1 MKNLCER
8 RVRFMRIRIA
18 LLGMILLGGAGAVI
32 ERAWELQVKQGP
44 KLRGMAEEQYLKGIA
59 LSPKRGTIYDRNGA
73 ELAVSVDVDSVFVDP
88 KQFREAKQNPTQV
101 ASKLAGLLGLSRKA
115 VADKLTQERNFAWI
129 KRRLSPNESKAVRA
143 LDIPGIALMT
153 EARRYYPNREL
164 ASHVLGFANVDGR
177 GIEGLELAFD
187 DKLRGSAALVPA
199 VRDRRGKVVFS
210 DLLDDRASQGD
221 DITLSLD
228 KAIQYTAER
237 ELELAV
243 RTFEAKAGSAVAID
257 PRTGEILAM
266 ANYPSFNPNQPASA
280 AQESRRNRAITDRFE
295 PGSTVKSFTLA
306 GALAANPGLVNTH
319 IDCEHGSMRLA
330 GAVIHD
336 THAWAEL
343 TPTEVLVHSSNIG
356 AAKIGMGMGAPG
368 LHRTL
373 RDFGFGAPTGVDL
386 PGEVAG
392 VLRDPKS
399 WYEVDTATIAFGQGM
414 SVTTLQLAAAMG
426 TLANQGRWQRP
437 TLIKRIENAHGEVVS
452 PAEHGRPRQ
461 VVPPQVATALTHML
475 TAVTGEGG
483 TGVEAAI
490 DGIPVA
496 GKTGT
501 AQKPDH
507 VRGGYAENRW
517 LSSFVGFAPA
527 DDPRVVLAVVI
538 DEPVIAHY
546 GGTVAAPAFRRIMQA
561 SLRHLEVGPS
571 TPMLGAEPRIA
582 RGEASTPT
590 PQQPV
595 LADPIGLAEEREQIA
610 ARGRATGKF
619 QVPDLIGQTTRTA
632 LIVARHAGLELA
644 MRGSG
649 VVVQQQPRP
658 GSIAQVGTTIEAT
671 LVPPRASGS
680 STMARSPA
688 EQAALPSG
696 VSKQAP
702 VPIGVRERGDG

>member
-1 MKNLCER
+1 MKNLCEQ
-8 RVRFMRIRIA
+8 RVRFMRVRIA
-18 LLGMILLGGAGAVI
+18 LLGMILLGGAGAIVD
-32 ERAWELQVKQGP
+32 RAWELQVQQGP
-44 KLRGMAEEQYLKGIA
+44 KLREMAEEQYRKGIT
-59 LSPKRGTIYDRNGA
+59 LSPKRGTVYDRNGA

-88 KQFREAKQNPTQV
+88 RQFREARQNPAQV
-101 ASKLAGLLGLSRKA
+101 AAKLSGLLGLSRKA
-115 VADKLTQERNFAWI
+115 VADKLSQERNFAWI

-143 LDIPGIALMT
+143 LDIPGIALT
-153 EARRYYPNREL
+153 IEARRYYPNREL

-187 DKLRGSAALVPA
+187 EKLRGSSALVPA
-199 VRDRRGKVVFS
+199 VRDRRGKVIFS
-210 DLLDDRASQGD
+210 DLLDDRDFQGD

-228 KAIQYTAER
+228 KAIQYAAER

-266 ANYPSFNPNQPASA
+266 ANYPSFNPNQPAGA
-280 AQESRRNRAITDRFE
+280 APDSRRNRSITDRFE
-295 PGSTVKSFTLA
+295 PGSTIKSFTLA
-306 GALAANPGLVNTH
+306 GALAQNPGLVNTH
-319 IDCEHGSMRLA
+319 IDCEQGDMRLA

-336 THAWAEL
+336 THSWAEL

-356 AAKIGMGMGAPG
+356 AAKIGMGMGAPA

-392 VLRDPKS
+392 VLRDPRS
-399 WYEVDTATIAFGQGM
+399 WYEVDTATISFGQGM
-414 SVTTLQLAAAMG
+414 SVTTLQLAAAMS

-437 TLIKRIENAHGEVVS
+437 TLVKRIENAHGEVV
-452 PAEHGRPRQ
+452 PTGDRGRPRQ
-461 VVPPQVATALTHML
+461 VIPPQVATALTLML

-483 TGVEAAI
+483 TGAEAAI

-507 VRGGYAENRW
+507 VRGGYADNRW

-571 TPMLGAEPRIA
+571 APLLGAEPRIA
-582 RGEASTPT
+582 RAEAPKAKLH
-590 PQQPV
+590 QPA
-595 LADPIGLAEEREQIA
+595 LADPGRPGDDQAIA
-610 ARGRATGKF
+610 ARHSATGEF
-619 QVPDLIGQTTRTA
+619 LVPDLIGQTTRNA
-632 LIVARHAGLELA
+632 LIAARRAGLELA

-658 GSIAQVGTTIEAT
+658 GSIAQVGTTIEAM
-671 LVPPRASGS
+671 LVPPRASGP
-680 STMARSPA
+680 STTARSAA
-688 EQAALPSG
+688 EQAALPARVG
-696 VSKQAP
+696 KPTP
-702 VPIGVRERGDG
+702 VPIGVREQGDG

>member
-1 MKNLCER
+1 MKNLCQR
-8 RVRFMRIRIA
+8 RVRFMRVRIA
-18 LLGMILLGGAGAVI
+18 LLGMILLGGAGAIVD
-32 ERAWELQVKQGP
+32 RAWELQVQQGS
-44 KLRGMAEEQYLKGIA
+44 KLREMAEEQYLKGITV
-59 LSPKRGTIYDRNGA
+59 SPKRGTIYDRNGA

-88 KQFREAKQNPTQV
+88 KQFREAKQNTAQV
-101 ASKLAGLLGLSRKA
+101 AGRIAGLLGLSRQA
-115 VADKLTQERNFAWI
+115 VADKLTQEGNFAWI

-143 LDIPGIALMT
+143 LDIPGIALTT

-177 GIEGLELAFD
+177 GLEGLELAFD
-187 DKLRGSAALVPA
+187 EKLRGSSALVRA
-199 VRDRRGKVVFS
+199 VRDRRGKVIFS
-210 DLLDDRASQGD
+210 DQLDDRDFQGD

-266 ANYPSFNPNQPASA
+266 ANYPSFNPNQPAGSA
-280 AQESRRNRAITDRFE
+280 PESRRNRSITDRFE
-295 PGSTVKSFTLA
+295 PGSTIKSFTLA
-306 GALAANPGLVNTH
+306 GALALNPGLVNTH
-319 IDCEHGSMRLA
+319 IDCEHGDMRLA

-336 THAWAEL
+336 THSFAEL

-356 AAKIGMGMGAPG
+356 AAKIGMGMGAAA

-373 RDFGFGAPTGVDL
+373 RDFGFGALTGVDL
-386 PGEVAG
+386 PGEVSG

-399 WYEVDTATIAFGQGM
+399 WYEVDTATIAFGQGV
-414 SVTTLQLAAAMG
+414 SVTTLQLAAAMS

-437 TLIKRIENAHGEVVS
+437 TLIKRIENAHGEVV
-452 PAEHGRPRQ
+452 PTGDQGQPRQ
-461 VVPPQVATALTHML
+461 VIPQQVATALTHML

-490 DGIPVA
+490 EGIPVA

-507 VRGGYAENRW
+507 VRGGYADNRW

-527 DDPRVVLAVVI
+527 DDPRMVLAVVI

-561 SLRHLEVGPS
+561 SLRHLDVGPS
-571 TPMLGAEPRIA
+571 APLLGAEPRIA
-582 RGEASTPT
+582 RAVVPT
-590 PQQPV
+590 PKLQEPV
-595 LADPIGLAEEREQIA
+595 LADPGGLPEAHEAIA
-610 ARGRATGKF
+610 ARGNARGEF

-632 LIVARHAGLELA
+632 LIAARHAGLELA
-644 MRGSG
+644 MHGSG

-658 GSIAQVGTTIEAT
+658 GAIARIGTTIDAT
-671 LVPPRASGS
+671 LVPPRTSGPSASG
-680 STMARSPA
+680 RSVA
-688 EQAALPSG
+688 EQAALPSRVG
-696 VSKQAP
+696 RQVP
-702 VPIGVRERGDG
+702 VPIRVREQGDG

>member
-18 LLGMILLGGAGAVI
+18 LLAMILLGGAGAIVK
-32 ERAWELQVKQGP
+32 RAWELQVQQGP
-44 KLRGMAEEQYLKGIA
+44 KLREMAEEQYLKGIA

-88 KQFREAKQNPTQV
+88 RQFREARQNPVLV
-101 ASKLAGLLGLSRKA
+101 AAKLSGLLGLPRKA
-115 VADKLTQERNFAWI
+115 VADKLSQASNFAWI

-143 LDIPGIALMT
+143 LDIPGIALTT

-187 DKLRGSAALVPA
+187 EKLRGSSTLVPA
-199 VRDRRGKVVFS
+199 IRDRRGKVIFS

-228 KAIQYTAER
+228 KAIQYAAER
-237 ELELAV
+237 ELELTV
-243 RTFEAKAGSAVAID
+243 RTFEAKGGSAVAID

-266 ANYPSFNPNQPASA
+266 ANYPTFNPNQPAGA
-280 AQESRRNRAITDRFE
+280 APETRRNRSITDRFE
-295 PGSTVKSFTLA
+295 PGSTIKSFTLA
-306 GALAANPGLVNTH
+306 GALTANPGLVNTH
-319 IDCEHGSMRLA
+319 IDCEHGTMRLA

-336 THAWAEL
+336 THSWAEL

-356 AAKIGMGMGAPG
+356 AAKIGMGLGAPA

-373 RDFGFGAPTGVDL
+373 RDFGFGATTGVDL

-399 WYEVDTATIAFGQGM
+399 WYEVDTATIAFGQGI
-414 SVTTLQLAAAMG
+414 SVTTLQLASAMSA
-426 TLANQGRWQRP
+426 LANQGRWQRP
-437 TLIKRIENAHGEVVS
+437 TLVKRIENAHGEVVS
-452 PAEHGRPRQ
+452 PREPGRPRQ

-490 DGIPVA
+490 EGIPVA

-507 VRGGYAENRW
+507 VRGGYADNQW

-571 TPMLGAEPRIA
+571 APLLGAEPRIA
-582 RGEASTPT
+582 RVQEPR
-590 PQQPV
+590 PKLQQPV
-595 LADPIGLAEEREQIA
+595 LADPSILSEEHEKALARE
-610 ARGRATGKF
+610 RATGKF

-632 LIVARHAGLELA
+632 LIAARQAGLELA

-658 GSIAQVGTTIEAT
+658 GSIAQLGTTIEAT
-671 LVPPRASGS
+671 LLPPRASGP
-680 STMARSPA
+680 STSVRSPA
-688 EQAALPSG
+688 EQAALPSR